1 MNKNSLVRTNFQ
13 LPRENYWSKP
23 YHQTLKNFVKFYVEE
38 DRDVLALGKLSGELL
53 KIVKPKRSLGVDS
66 NPHIIKRLIQKYK
79 SFTFR
84 QLDIEQNTFDDKFD
98 YIFAID
104 VISDL
109 VDVQKTFSNLNN
121 LTYPHTRLIFN
132 YHNFLWE
139 PILKLASFLGLI
151 PKRVDQN
158 WLSPHDVKNL
168 LYLTDFEI
176 VKEEQFLL
184 FPIYIPIITAYVN
197 KILASLP
204 LIRNFCLVNLV
215 IARPKPLTLVKQ
227 YTVSIVVPVRN
238 EEKNI
243 LGVIKRTPEM
253 GTHCEII
260 FVEGGSTDNT
270 REEIIRQM
278 QNFEGQRDV
287 RFVPQDNGVGK
298 GDAVRLGFEAAK
310 GEILVILDG
319 DLTVLPEDLPK
330 FYEAIA
336 SGRGELINGSR
347 LVYKLEKDSMR
358 LLNIF
363 GNKFFS
369 FLFTWLLG
377 QPVKD
382 TLCGTKVLFA
392 KDYQRIKIQRKVFG
406 DFDPFGD
413 FDLLFGASKLALKIL
428 EVPIRYK
435 ARTYGSTNINRFKHG
450 WLLLKM
456 SFLALKKFK
465 LAI

>member
-1 MNKNSLVRTNFQ
+1 MKKNSPAGINF
-13 LPRENYWSKP
+13 PSFRESYWSKL
-23 YHQTLKNFVKFYVEE
+23 YHQTLKDFVKFYVEE
-38 DRDVLALGKLSGELL
+38 GRDVLALGKLAGELL
-53 KIVKPKRSLGVDS
+53 KTVKPARGVGVDS
-66 NPHIIKRLIQKYK
+66 DSLIIKKLAQKYK
-79 SFTFR
+79 SFTFK
-84 QLDIEQNTFDDKFD
+84 QFDIEQNTFDDKFD

-109 VDVQKTFSNLNN
+109 ADVQKTLSYLNN
-121 LTYPHTRLIFN
+121 LTYSHTRLIFN

-139 PILKLASFLGLI
+139 PILKLAAFLGLI
-151 PKRVDQN
+151 QKRIDQN
-158 WLSPHDVKNL
+158 WLSPQDVKNL
-168 LYLTDFEI
+168 LYLTGFEI

-184 FPIYIPIITAYVN
+184 LPIYIPFVTAFLN

-204 LIRNFCLVNLV
+204 LIRNFCLINFVV
-215 IARPKPLTLVKQ
+215 ARPKPVSFSKQ
-227 YTVSIVVPVRN
+227 YTVSVIVPVRN

-243 LGVIKRTPEM
+243 LGVIKRMPEM

-260 FVEGGSTDNT
+260 FVEGGSKDKT
-270 REEIIRQM
+270 REEIFAQIK
-278 QNFEGQRDV
+278 NFEGQKDIS
-287 RFVPQDNGVGK
+287 FVPQDKGGGK
-298 GDAVRLGFEAAK
+298 ANAVRLGFAEAK
-310 GEILVILDG
+310 GEILAILDG
-319 DLTVLPEDLPK
+319 DLTVAPEDLPK

-336 SGRGELINGSR
+336 SGKGEFINGSR

-369 FLFTWLLG
+369 FLFTWLLA
-377 QPVKD
+377 QPIKD

-392 KDYQRIKIQRKVFG
+392 KDYKRIKKQRKFFG

-428 EVPIRYK
+428 EIPIRYK
-435 ARTYGSTNINRFKHG
+435 ARTYGSTNINRFEHG

-465 LAI
+465 FAI